1 MVYND
6 ACGPLRLALLSASVP
21 ASLAC
26 AVGGPR
32 DARADIGDKNPDNS
46 GQLPFQSVQFIT
58 AQPATGV
65 VLLLLSPRPAQR
77 SAMGNADARRARP
90 HSALGVTVA
99 HAVPAA

>member
-26 AVGGPR
+26 AVGGPS
-32 DARADIGDKNPDNS
+32 DARADIGDKSPDNS

-58 AQPATGV
+58 SQAATGV
-65 VLLLLSPRPAQR
+65 VLLSLSPGLP
-77 SAMGNADARRARP
+77 NE
-90 HSALGVTVA
+90 ALWATLMPDEPDPTVRWA
-99 HAVPAA
+99 